1 MRGNGLSL
9 HQGTFRLNIRENFF
23 SERAVRQWHRMPT
36 EVFKNR
42 VALRDIVSGHSG
54 DGSTIGLDDPSGLF
68 QP

>member
-1 MRGNGLSL
+1 M
-9 HQGTFRLNIRENFF
+9 LNIRKKLF
-23 SERAVRQWHRMPT
+23 SRRAVRQWHRLPT